1 YPKPISLRR
10 CRLFTS
16 DRRDIGSYSFPTRR
30 SSDLR
35 VLEEEKLRRLGGK
48 TEISVDVRVI
58 CATNRDLKKQIEA
71 GLFREDLY
79 FRLNVFSIE
88 LPPLCER
95 REDIPL
101 LAQHFVERFAAEAG
115 KRIRGITPKA
125 MDILQSYSWPGNIRE
140 LRNTIER
147 GVILCDGDMI

>member
-79 FRLNVFSIE
+79 FRLNVLDRKSTRLNSSHVKI
-88 LPPLCER
+88 
-95 REDIPL
+95 
-101 LAQHFVERFAAEAG
+101 
-115 KRIRGITPKA
+115 
-125 MDILQSYSWPGNIRE
+125 SYAVFCLKKKTMNPGPEI
-140 LRNTIER
+140 
-147 GVILCDGDMI
+147 